1 MEYSHRGKRGKVV
14 GKNMQ
19 KMTFLKRDFFSAGPG
34 NHCFSKKM
42 IQTKVPDEDKIRAV
56 LKVKEFPGF
65 VTGKVTK
72 NGFPL
77 VASWV
82 GHPVSGRWAKFWWH
96 SQNI

>member
-1 MEYSHRGKRGKVV
+1 
-14 GKNMQ
+14 MQ

-56 LKVKEFPGF
+56 LTVKEFPGF

-77 VASWV
+77 EASWV
-82 GHPVSGRWAKFWWH
+82 GHPVCTGMEILAWFLVEGKYYSH
-96 SQNI
+96 T

>member
-1 MEYSHRGKRGKVV
+1 
-14 GKNMQ
+14 
-19 KMTFLKRDFFSAGPG
+19 
-34 NHCFSKKM
+34 M

-77 VASWV
+77 EASWV
-82 GHPVSGRWAKFWWH
+82 GHPVSRQFWTILFH
-96 SQNI
+96 VCVIEKRTYRLFLRPAFSFTLSSLLSVLFY

>member
-1 MEYSHRGKRGKVV
+1 
-14 GKNMQ
+14 MQ

-42 IQTKVPDEDKIRAV
+42 IQTKVPDKDKIRAV
-56 LKVKEFPGF
+56 LTVKEFLGF
-65 VTGKVTK
+65 VAGKVIK

-82 GHPVSGRWAKFWWH
+82 GHPVGTLISKDEQQKSFWAFYFL
-96 SQNI
+96 N

>member
-1 MEYSHRGKRGKVV
+1 MEHSQRGKRGKVV

-19 KMTFLKRDFFSAGPG
+19 KMTLLKRDFFFAGPG
-34 NHCFSKKM
+34 NHCISKIM
-42 IQTKVPDEDKIRAV
+42 IQTKVPDEYKIRAV

-77 VASWV
+77 EAS
-82 GHPVSGRWAKFWWH
+82 
-96 SQNI
+96 

>member
-1 MEYSHRGKRGKVV
+1 
-14 GKNMQ
+14 MQ

-56 LKVKEFPGF
+56 LTVKEFLGF

-77 VASWV
+77 EASWV
-82 GHPVSGRWAKFWWH
+82 GHPVYIYLTAMNSTIVSSLAEVVR
-96 SQNI
+96 

>member
-1 MEYSHRGKRGKVV
+1 MAI
-14 GKNMQ
+14 
-19 KMTFLKRDFFSAGPG
+19 LKCQFFFAGPG
-34 NHCFSKKM
+34 NHCISKKM
-42 IQTKVPDEDKIRAV
+42 IQTKAPDEDKIRAV

-82 GHPVSGRWAKFWWH
+82 GHPVVYATFCQQPH
-96 SQNI
+96 IL